1 MLWVLS
7 LLWTEADRIKKEGQG
22 MDPADVIQLAQ
33 RAIVLTGN
41 AHYIFNYDR
50 HKAVLAKTMPDI
62 NGHNI
67 VGYFIKHC
75 DSDSHTSLFES
86 LPIQVTY
93 HVGYTACVMVS
104 TRYKACCSSLYS
116 FQFIFVLFGMW

>member
-1 MLWVLS
+1 MCCLWKETVFKLVFSCAVS
-7 LLWTEADRIKKEGQG
+7 LELKFVGEPGYFLL
-22 MDPADVIQLAQ
+22 MS
-33 RAIVLTGN
+33 AILV
-41 AHYIFNYDR
+41 
-50 HKAVLAKTMPDI
+50 KI